1 MRKLGKL
8 DAQLL
13 WNRTSYKNVDGTSET
28 PLWYPWTTMCSE
40 LHPSALHLLGCRLV
54 WVRCLF
60 DPFNFEVF
68 VGKWWLN
75 IKFSKIPSNTF
86 QVDMDSRFVAK
97 FGENHINCWEV
108 AEKSSGFGDTWKTLA
123 LRESSKPPILPKY
136 CTQNFLNVVTPPRL
150 HVYWIWSRLAVVCQ
164 SYSRKTDFLDPISDY
179 NIGWKPSIKIRIT
192 KVSTVHNKRLN
203 LAYILL
209 TYAYTKSIFLIDILK
224 VYKLVANAVAAGS
237 LFQSDTTRTGN
248 EWARALI
255 LASGYNNFSG
265 DPCVL
270 LQLAN

>member
-1 MRKLGKL
+1 MMTEHKIFKNPFQYVPSGHGFTFCGEIWWKSH
-8 DAQLL
+8 QLL
-13 WNRTSYKNVDGTSET
+13 GSCRKVVWFWWHMKNSSSARVIQAPDFAQI
-28 PLWYPWTTMCSE
+28 
-40 LHPSALHLLGCRLV
+40 LHPKFPERCHPSTSPRVLNLVSTGC
-54 WVRCLF
+54 
-60 DPFNFEVF
+60 
-68 VGKWWLN
+68 G
-75 IKFSKIPSNTF
+75 
-86 QVDMDSRFVAK
+86 
-97 FGENHINCWEV
+97 
-108 AEKSSGFGDTWKTLA
+108 
-123 LRESSKPPILPKY
+123 LPKL
-136 CTQNFLNVVTPPRL
+136 FPKDWFFGP
-150 HVYWIWSRLAVVCQ
+150 HA
-164 SYSRKTDFLDPISDY
+164 ISDY

-224 VYKLVANAVAAGS
+224 VYKLVANAVAVGS

-265 DPCVL
+265 DPRVL